1 MTKRRNKREVKPV
14 RCPYCDSVARLVKGN
29 EIYPHR
35 KDLAYLNFYL
45 CDGTHFR
52 PHERAYVGTHKGTII
67 PLGRL
72 ANEELRKAKSQ
83 AHRVFDRIWREGHL
97 SRPQAYAWL
106 SKQLG
111 LTPAMTHI
119 GMFTVERCQEV
130 ERLARN
136 YMAAI
141 EFGD

>member
-1 MTKRRNKREVKPV
+1 MTRRRNKREVEPV

-45 CDGTHFR
+45 CEGTHFR
-52 PHERAYVGTHKGTII
+52 PHEKAYVGTHKGTII

-72 ANEELRKAKSQ
+72 ADETLRKAKSQ
-83 AHRVFDRIWREGHL
+83 AHRVFDRIWRENHL

-106 SKQLG
+106 SRQLG

-119 GMFTVERCQEV
+119 GMFTVAQCQEV